1 VARDSTTRDGADADL
16 EVELV
21 DLARIPYLIR
31 SGVICHALVVVAFC
45 LALGLGVP
53 GKDGAVA
60 P

>member
-1 VARDSTTRDGADADL
+1 
-16 EVELV
+16 VELV